1 MSYQVFARK
10 YRPQTFEDVL
20 GQDHVVRT
28 LRNAIAQKRLA
39 HAYLFV
45 GPRGTGKTSTAR
57 IFAKALCCKEGPSI
71 DFDPNDELCIEI
83 AEGRCMDVLEIDGAS
98 NNGVEQVRELRD
110 NVKYAP
116 SRCRYKIYYIDE
128 VHMLTTGAFNALLK
142 TLEEPPEHV
151 KFIFATTEPNK
162 ILPTIISRCQR
173 FDLRRIPNAVIA
185 KHLLH
190 IAQLENVQLDEK
202 AAYAIGKGAEGGMRD
217 AQSML
222 DQLVAF
228 CGGNITEQDVL
239 DVFGFTSGEAVA
251 SLARH
256 ILESDTVGALRAV
269 YEQNEAGKE
278 LGRFLGDL
286 IQHFRTLLVQQA
298 DPEAAGEDLSPEVAA
313 EVVAQAQMAN
323 TEQLLRVVDGLA
335 DVDARMR
342 WASNKRLHFELG
354 VIASV
359 QSLNEVS
366 ISDVIDALDSGSG
379 EGLARP
385 APRVQ
390 AAPPPLRRAAEPVR
404 AAPAV
409 LAAKTQPVVQ
419 EEAPAPAPIVARAP
433 EPEPQPVVKAP
444 TPEAKP
450 VEIAPAPVV
459 EKAPEPKPV
468 AAAKVQA
475 PPAEEPTVP
484 LSEIDFWPRFVQQVQ
499 VRRPLAVSWVQ
510 AATVLGIS
518 RNTIKIGF
526 PPSESFARDSLMR
539 PAQIN
544 FLETLAQEMMG
555 QAMKFELVLD
565 PNLKPP
571 VFAEIDLGLL
581 NEPAPAAA
589 AAKPAAAAKAEPQ
602 PEAKAAP
609 QAELT
614 MPAAA
619 ESAAPQPPD
628 DFYNDALIQ
637 SAMVKFKAKLVTAG

>member
-1 MSYQVFARK
+1 VSYQVFARK
-10 YRPQTFEDVL
+10 YRPKTFADVL

-28 LRNAIAQKRLA
+28 LRNAIAQQRLA

-57 IFAKALCCKEGPSI
+57 IFAKALCAKNGPSI
-71 DFDPNDELCIEI
+71 DFDPEDELSIEI

-190 IAQLENVQLDEK
+190 IAELENVKLDEK

-239 DVFGFTSGEAVA
+239 DVFGFTSGESVA
-251 SLARH
+251 ALARH

-298 DPEAAGEDLSPEVAA
+298 DPEAAAEDLSPEVAE
-313 EVVAQAQMAN
+313 EVVAQAQMAS

-342 WASNKRLHFELG
+342 WASNKRLHFELA
-354 VIASV
+354 VIAAV

-379 EGLARP
+379 EGLSRQ
-385 APRVQ
+385 APRVLT
-390 AAPPPLRRAAEPVR
+390 PPPVRRAAEPVK
-404 AAPAV
+404 AASP
-409 LAAKTQPVVQ
+409 KPVVR
-419 EEAPAPAPIVARAP
+419 EEAPAPVVVKVP
-433 EPEPQPVVKAP
+433 EPEPRPVAKAP
-444 TPEAKP
+444 PP
-450 VEIAPAPVV
+450 VEKVPEPVV
-459 EKAPEPKPV
+459 EKAPAPAPV
-468 AAAKVQA
+468 VVAKVKEA
-475 PPAEEPTVP
+475 SPVEEPQE
-484 LSEIDFWPRFVQQVQ
+484 LFSEDVFWSKFVHQVQ
-499 VRRPLAVSWVQ
+499 VRRPLAVSWLQ
-510 AATVLGIS
+510 AAALLGIT
-518 RNTIKIGF
+518 RNVIKVGF

-539 PAQIN
+539 PAQIS
-544 FLETLAQEMMG
+544 FLEGLAQEMVG
-555 QAMKFELVLD
+555 QAMRFELVLD
-565 PNLKPP
+565 SSLKAPA
-571 VFAEIDLGLL
+571 FAEIDLGLL
-581 NEPAPAAA
+581 NEPAPAP
-589 AAKPAAAAKAEPQ
+589 KPAEAPKV
-602 PEAKAAP
+602 EAKAAP
-609 QAELT
+609 QGELLKAT
-614 MPAAA
+614 APEA
-619 ESAAPQPPD
+619 AAPQPPG
-628 DFYNDALIQ
+628 DFYNDPLIQ
-637 SAMVKFKAKLVTAG
+637 QAMVKFKAKLVSAN